1 MARLS
6 NARAQ
11 SMSIDAVNKFG
22 ALLVYPINNRPDPQA
37 IWHKIHPKT
46 EMVWDWDED
55 GDDRVAQMW
64 HVRTEL
70 SRSDEVVYSKWF
82 QGRATFFSKPVFVD
96 FLAYLQSVKYCKGLH
111 SQRAEVMEI
120 LGGDSPQSTKNLK
133 AALGLEGKLNE
144 PTWNKTLKPLW
155 NRLLLVGY
163 GEFEDSSFPSL
174 GIGAT
179 HTLFEDLWKQSV
191 KVKPADAGDRLV
203 KRFGEKSAIWKW
215 TKRIAEKPEV
225 LDKLPRNTYI

>member
-6 NARAQ
+6 NTRAQ
-11 SMSIDAVNKFG
+11 SKAIDAVNKFG
-22 ALLVYPINNRPDPQA
+22 ALLVYPLNNRPDPQA
-37 IWHKIHPKT
+37 IWHKLHPKT
-46 EMVWDWDED
+46 EMVWEWDED

-64 HVRTEL
+64 HLRTEM

-96 FLAYLQSVKYCKGLH
+96 FLAYLQSVKFCEELDP
-111 SQRAEVMEI
+111 QRAEVMEI
-120 LGGDSPQSTKNLK
+120 LGNDSPLSTKQLK

-144 PTWNKTLKPLW
+144 PTWNKTMKPLW

-179 HTLFEDLWKQSV
+179 HTLFEDLWKQST
-191 KVKPADAGDRLV
+191 KVKPQDAANRLV
-203 KRFGEKSAIWKW
+203 KRFGENSAIWKW
-215 TKRIAEKPEV
+215 TKRAERSEV
-225 LDKLPRNTYI
+225 LDKVARKSYI